1 MAEHEEMNGMA
12 EAMAELAKL
21 EAAASGAN
29 SDDQGGG
36 DAASANQEQRA
47 AQLDGGDDPVAQE
60 LSQTDTPAGA
70 EPAGQQQQEQPKDEQ
85 SKAPKPEEAAEAGK
99 SKFAKDKARR
109 DDSWKALNAEKET
122 LAQERARLQAERE
135 AWLQEQQ
142 QAQAIQQ
149 ITPDK
154 YETFARQMRQTADHL
169 RAEAERLEEAGKY
182 DDANAKREEAAEAE
196 VDHKRAWRKAAELRS
211 NPQAQAAAG
220 QTAEQRKAWTMRAA
234 QEFPELA
241 RDNSEFQLAV
251 GKVLQTLPGEMK
263 ALPQAIYYA
272 SRLAAAET
280 GAAGV
285 PGLRERLGQ
294 AEARVK
300 ELEAMTS
307 LGDAGQT
314 TRLAGE
320 IPFDQ
325 RSRDEQFGELS
336 RLAQNISL

>member
-1 MAEHEEMNGMA
+1 MADHEDMNGMA

-21 EAAASGAN
+21 EAAAADSSAN
-29 SDDQGGG
+29 GNDPSGG
-36 DAASANQEQRA
+36 DPASASNEHRA
-47 AQLDGGDDPVAQE
+47 AQPGESGDPAQE
-60 LSQTDTPAGA
+60 LQQTDTPAGA
-70 EPAGQQQQEQPKDEQ
+70 EPAEQQQPNNEQ
-85 SKAPKPEEAAEAGK
+85 SKAPKPEEPAEAGK

-122 LAQERARLQAERE
+122 IAQERARVQAERE
-135 AWLQEQQ
+135 QWQQEQH
-142 QAQAIQQ
+142 QAQ

-154 YETFARQMRQTADHL
+154 YETFARQMRQQADHL
-169 RAEAERLEEAGKY
+169 KAEAERL
-182 DDANAKREEAAEAE
+182 DDAGEYDEAKAKRDEAAEAE
-196 VDHKRAWRKAAELRS
+196 VDHKRAVRKAAELRS

-234 QEFPELA
+234 QEYPELA
-241 RDNSEFQLAV
+241 KDNSEFQLAV
-251 GKVLQTLPGEMK
+251 GKVLQNLPGEMK

-285 PGLRERLGQ
+285 PGMRERLSQ

-336 RLAQNISL
+336 RLAQTISL